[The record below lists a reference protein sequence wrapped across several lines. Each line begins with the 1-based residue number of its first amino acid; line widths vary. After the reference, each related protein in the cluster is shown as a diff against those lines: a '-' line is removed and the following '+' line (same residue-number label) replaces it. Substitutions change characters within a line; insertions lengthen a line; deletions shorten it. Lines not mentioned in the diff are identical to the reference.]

1 MYKEV
6 LLTER
11 LPEMG
16 VWVTMIDTE
25 GNHRVYRRT
34 EHGYNMRDSD
44 GLMSPS
50 NNLAFVC
57 WLEKVNLKEYTAE
70 LKPFVVVF
78 PQPDTINSVAEFHKT
93 FNHPILPEPAIP
105 AAART
110 KLRVSLIQEE
120 LNELKDAIEVQDLVE
135 VADALCDLQYVLS
148 GAILEFGM
156 ADKFSELFAEVH
168 RSNMSKACKN
178 NEEAMET
185 EQSYLEQ
192 GVVTYSELVGNRMVV
207 KRMSDQKILKNINY
221 SSANL
226 KKILQ

>member
-1 MYKEV
+1 MTRKV
-6 LLTER
+6 LLSDRKPSIGQAVEIVDVNGSIAIYQRVTEDHYR
-11 LPEMG
+11 
-16 VWVTMIDTE
+16 MIDHSNGDEFDDNAPLVYWIEHYTE
-25 GNHRVYRRT
+25 
-34 EHGYNMRDSD
+34 
-44 GLMSPS
+44 
-50 NNLAFVC
+50 
-57 WLEKVNLKEYTAE
+57 E
-70 LKPFVVVF
+70 LNAIAHVR
-78 PQPDTINSVAEFHKT
+78 EFHET
-93 FNHPILPEPAIP
+93 FNHPILPKPTFP
-105 AAART
+105 AADRT

-156 ADKFSELFAEVH
+156 ADKFPELFAEVH

-178 NEEAMET
+178 NEEVMET
-185 EQSYLEQ
+185 EKSYLKQ